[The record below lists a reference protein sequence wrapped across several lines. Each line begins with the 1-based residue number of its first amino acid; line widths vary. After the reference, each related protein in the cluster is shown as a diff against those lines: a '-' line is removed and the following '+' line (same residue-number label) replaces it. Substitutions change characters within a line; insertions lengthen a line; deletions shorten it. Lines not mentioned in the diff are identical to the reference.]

1 MPLLQNGADR
11 ATLAYWFDYQSE
23 CHCSKTFPATG
34 MWPERL
40 ITSQNATAPKPR
52 TGARGASSR
61 LITSQNA
68 TAPKP
73 PRAPVS
79 ASCKFDYQSECHCSK
94 TSRTSREGTL
104 SLITSQNA
112 TAPKQGDRIPRGK
125 TGLITSQ
132 NATAPKRAPRH
143 LHRQWSLITSQNAT
157 APKPMEQVSPCKE
170 NGHPAGKHLSALKK
184 VLVNNHFILE
194 CIGIHVGIIFQHEHA

>member
-1 MPLLQNGADR
+1 MG
-11 ATLAYWFDYQSE
+11 
-23 CHCSKTFPATG
+23 
-34 MWPERL
+34 L

-52 TGARGASSR
+52 QNPQWRARR

-68 TAPKP
+68 TAPKH
-73 PRAPVS
+73 R
-79 ASCKFDYQSECHCSK
+79 D
-94 TSRTSREGTL
+94 
-104 SLITSQNA
+104 I
-112 TAPKQGDRIPRGK
+112 
-125 TGLITSQ
+125 GLAQ
-132 NATAPKRAPRH
+132 AER
-143 LHRQWSLITSQNAT
+143 LITSQNAT

>member
-1 MPLLQNGADR
+1 MG
-11 ATLAYWFDYQSE
+11 
-23 CHCSKTFPATG
+23 
-34 MWPERL
+34 L
-40 ITSQNATAPKPR
+40 ITSQNATAPKPMPG
-52 TGARGASSR
+52 TELATAC

-68 TAPKP
+68 TAPKRHREIRQGGQGLITSQNATAP
-73 PRAPVS
+73 KHVRQRAARP
-79 ASCKFDYQSECHCSK
+79 AQFDYQSECHCSK
-94 TSRTSREGTL
+94 TSTTSPRTGG

-112 TAPKQGDRIPRGK
+112 TAPKRSQEDACRGC
-125 TGLITSQ
+125 
-132 NATAPKRAPRH
+132 
-143 LHRQWSLITSQNAT
+143 SLITSQNAT